1 MEYCESLPVQALDHM
16 VKAQNHLETDFHYLE
31 ENGTLVN
38 GSEVEQ
44 ADWLEKITATKA
56 PKKLLISLLTQRA
69 VLVAKK
75 KEQPDAN
82 HHNKSTPLS
91 SLSTTMEG
99 THQQEQ
105 IIEPDMSPMEKRDK
119 IEEWIYLVETV
130 AEDQG
135 IDKNRLVTAVNKFL
149 RGNAL
154 QLVRNLKKK
163 KENLTWVEL
172 KSHLLATYKPDDVQ
186 RTLRSEL
193 KAIKLD
199 VNYEENVLKFRQIAN
214 KIEKIDEFELVWM
227 FFDAVDPRVRAE
239 LESKNVKTLDDA
251 ITHARIFSRS
261 TWSVNK
267 PVPVYY
273 SRNNYKKRLKSFYNL
288 IEKEVDRG
296 KN

>member
-1 MEYCESLPVQALDHM
+1 MSTMSFFSLPISMEYCESLPVQALVYM
-16 VKAQNHLETDFHYLE
+16 VKAQIQLETDFHYLE

-38 GSEVEQ
+38 GSESS
-44 ADWLEKITATKA
+44 D
-56 PKKLLISLLTQRA
+56 QRA

-75 KEQPDAN
+75 KEQPDAS
-82 HHNKSTPLS
+82 HHNKSTPQS
-91 SLSTTMEG
+91 SLSNTTES

-105 IIEPDMSPMEKRDK
+105 IIEPDRSPIENRVFNRRPQFKMDDIPKLYGNDKDK
-119 IEEWIYLVETV
+119 IEEWIYLVETE
-130 AEDQG
+130 AEDQR

-172 KSHLLATYKPDDVQ
+172 KSHL
-186 RTLRSEL
+186 SEL

-199 VNYEENVLKFRQIAN
+199 VNYEENVLKFQQIAN

-227 FFDAVDPRVRAE
+227 FFDAVDPRVRVE

-251 ITHARIFSRS
+251 ITQARIFKTIIRS
-261 TWSVNK
+261 A
-267 PVPVYY
+267 
-273 SRNNYKKRLKSFYNL
+273 
-288 IEKEVDRG
+288 
-296 KN
+296 